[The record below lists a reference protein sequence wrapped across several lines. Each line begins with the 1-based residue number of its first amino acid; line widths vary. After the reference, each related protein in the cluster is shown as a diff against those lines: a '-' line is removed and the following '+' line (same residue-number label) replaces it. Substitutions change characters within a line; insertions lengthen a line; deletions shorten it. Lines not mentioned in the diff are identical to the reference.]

1 MTRKKLKS
9 ALGFFLSAVMLTN
22 YPICALSYTGLGTVN
37 ALKRETVGGGL
48 YYSELHS
55 VTEDDKHQHAYIFE
69 YDYRNGGTLPIVRF
83 GNTVYG
89 KDRVGSLVST
99 EVDNGMTVLGAIN
112 GDFYSMQTGV
122 PMGIM
127 IDDGKLITSDDSKYA
142 LGFLENGS
150 AIIGKPEVKIS
161 ITNLDLECEPKIIN
175 HLNKFPTIWGAY
187 MLTEEFASTTMS
199 ATDSVEIIIE
209 LDGDITASGSVE
221 GTVLEIHQDKSNTE
235 IPEGCAVLTVSN
247 DCETY
252 SLYTDFTEGDRVRID
267 TECAEIWDRIVT
279 AVGGGDLILSAGQMP
294 ESIIDEDHEKTVNPR
309 TAVGLKPDGNVVFFA
324 VDGRSTDSRGLK
336 IEALSALMAEL
347 GCTYAMNLDGGG
359 STTVMVKPAGDAEAV
374 YINTPSDGSYRSVSN
389 SILFLSTSEPDGVPA
404 ALKVSPNTPLILRG
418 STVDFTAVALD
429 SAYMPSEVTLAPDSL
444 ITVIAEEYPED
455 IGAVHGCSFT
465 AGLIGGEYK
474 LKVTNGDISGEVSVI
489 VADKLDDL
497 KVTPETLQIKPGTLL
512 EITTEAIYNGK
523 PIHHGSGSFYYT
535 LNGEHNVPNPE
546 SYPDAMIICDLGY
559 LDKNG
564 NFQSFGGAYEG
575 EVEIG
580 VWFDEFVRYVKVK
593 VSDESDILADFEV
606 QAAEENEEATEDNV
620 TEEPENNDSAS
631 DTEDTEDTENTENT
645 EENEETEESNTNEI
659 AAFTAQAHTGEIQL
673 SYSSHGYKSARG
685 LKLDFTYDSETQGK
699 VMALTPTQSFTVSPD
714 AESIKLWIYGYN
726 GGVLGASVSDTDGN
740 IYELSYTVTKDYSKQ
755 IGWRE
760 LTATIPESLKNQILY
775 IDSLLILNASGAGAL
790 SYVVDMPHI
799 YYGRET
805 EPVLIGLDEHWS
817 AEYIHTLYDM
827 YVIQNFDCET
837 VDGRL
842 YYNPDKQLTRAEFAK
857 LLVLYTGTNA
867 FPYVNEGQTL
877 DADTPYDKVPYIRA
891 ALANGLMSGRG
902 VDQNGTVIFDPNAT
916 ITRQEAFKV
925 IGTLLD
931 TEGTALEFP
940 DAFDVADWAYEGVSK
955 CVGAGIVSGR
965 SDGTLAPMATITRA
979 EFAALLTRIG

>member
-1 MTRKKLKS
+1 MTLKKLQS
-9 ALGFFLSAVMLTN
+9 ALGFILSAVMMAN

-37 ALKRETVGGGL
+37 TLKRETVGGGL
-48 YYSELHS
+48 YYSELQS
-55 VTEDDKHQHAYIFE
+55 VTEDDKQQHAYIFE
-69 YDYRNGGTLPIVRF
+69 YDYRNGGTLPLVRF

-89 KDRVGSLVST
+89 KDRLGSLVTT
-99 EVDNGMTVLGAIN
+99 EAGDGKTVLGAIN

-127 IDDGKLITSDDSKYA
+127 IDGGRLITTDDSKYA

-150 AIIGKPEVKIS
+150 AIIGKPNVKIS
-161 ITNLDLECEPKIIN
+161 ITNLDSEGEPKTIN

-187 MLTEEFASTTMS
+187 MLTEEFSSTTMS
-199 ATDSVEIIIE
+199 ATDSIEIVIE
-209 LDGDITASGSVE
+209 LDGDILASGSVE
-221 GTVLEIHQDKSNTE
+221 GTVIEVHQDKSNSE
-235 IPEGCAVLTVSN
+235 IPSGCAVLTVSN

-252 SLYTDFTEGDRVRID
+252 GLYTDFSEGDRVRID

-294 ESIIDEDHEKTVNPR
+294 EGIIDEDHEKNVNPR
-309 TAVGLKPDGNVVFFA
+309 TAVGLKPDGNVIFFA

-389 SILFLSTSEPDGVPA
+389 GILFLSTHEPDGVPA

-418 STVDFTAVALD
+418 STIDFTAVPLD
-429 SAYMPSEVTLAPDSL
+429 GAYMPSEVTLAPDSL
-444 ITVIAEEYPED
+444 ITVLAEEYQGD
-455 IGAVHGCSFT
+455 IGYVHDCSFT
-465 AGLIGGEYK
+465 AGLVGGEYK
-474 LKVTNGDISGEVSVI
+474 LRVTNGHISGDVSVI

-497 KVTPETLQIKPGTLL
+497 KVTPESLQIKPGTLL
-512 EITTEAIYNGK
+512 EITIEAIYNGK
-523 PIHHGSGSFYYT
+523 PIYHDAGSFYYT

-546 SYPDAMIICDLGY
+546 SYPDAMIVCDLGY
-559 LDKNG
+559 LDKDG
-564 NFQSFGGAYEG
+564 NFQAFGGAYEG

-580 VWFDEFVRYVKVK
+580 VWFDEFVRYVNVK
-593 VSDESDILADFEV
+593 VSDESYILSDFEV
-606 QAAEENEEATEDNV
+606 QET
-620 TEEPENNDSAS
+620 
-631 DTEDTEDTENTENT
+631 
-645 EENEETEESNTNEI
+645 EETEETEGTEGDVETEETEENAIES
-659 AAFTAQAHTGEIQL
+659 FTAQAPTGEIQL

-685 LKLDFTYDSETQGK
+685 LKLDFTYDSESHGK
-699 VMALTPTQSFTVSPD
+699 VMELKPTQSVTISPD
-714 AESIKLWIYGYN
+714 SEGIKLWIYGYN
-726 GGVLGASVSDTDGN
+726 NGILGVSVSDTDGN

-755 IGWRE
+755 IGWKE
-760 LTATIPESLKNQILY
+760 LTASIPESLKNQVLY
-775 IDSLLILNASGAGAL
+775 LDSLLTLNASGTGTQ
-790 SYVVDMPHI
+790 SYVIDMPHI
-799 YYGRET
+799 YYGRES
-805 EPVLIGLDEHWS
+805 EPVLIGLDEHWA
-817 AEYIHTLYDM
+817 AEYIHTLYEM

-842 YYNPDKQLTRAEFAK
+842 YYDPDKQLTRAEFAK

-867 FPYVNEGQTL
+867 FPYVNEGQAL

-891 ALANGLMSGRG
+891 ALASGLMSGRG

-925 IGTLLD
+925 IGALLD

-940 DAFDVADWAYEGVSK
+940 DASAVADWAYEGVSK